1 MGKKDKTQVDICPI
15 TNTKRLL
22 TGFIK
27 FNEAIG
33 LIHYCRLIYK
43 YISELKAT
51 GIYHEGDLN
60 LRYYSNYLL
69 NLMNELVNKICTDH
83 IILTKASSE
92 EEVK

>member
-1 MGKKDKTQVDICPI
+1 M
-15 TNTKRLL
+15 
-22 TGFIK
+22 K

-43 YISELKAT
+43 YIAELKST

-69 NLMNELVNKICTDH
+69 NLMAQLSNKISSDH
-83 IILTKASSE
+83 IILTKTNSDQENKDNKLIKMKKVIE
-92 EEVK
+92 EYIERYKPNLEK

>member
-1 MGKKDKTQVDICPI
+1 MNGIEICPL

-22 TGFIK
+22 NGFMK

-43 YISELKAT
+43 YIAELKST

-69 NLMNELVNKICTDH
+69 NLM
-83 IILTKASSE
+83 A
-92 EEVK
+92 